1 MVVGKL
7 VVLAAVVGLKVTIT
21 VGRLV
26 VGIAVVGTLVVGTLE
41 VGAEV
46 VGAAVV
52 GTLVVGAE
60 VVSGVIGGA
69 VVGATVAMFHSP
81 ASTKAGA
88 AVLMIPTLRST
99 TVDQSED
106 DDGETSEGRRLTAR
120 PGSRPLISSQSRP
133 NS

>member
-1 MVVGKL
+1 M
-7 VVLAAVVGLKVTIT
+7 
-21 VGRLV
+21 
-26 VGIAVVGTLVVGTLE
+26 VVGTLE
-41 VGAEV
+41 VGAVVAFGV

-106 DDGETSEGRRLTAR
+106 DDGETSEGRRPTAR